1 MDREAAVAGLGLAG
15 GTGPQ
20 WRRQGGEQY
29 QRHGSLEGPRGRG
42 MGAGSSPRGAKGQP
56 PKVRRPHT
64 SGGVPGDEASDSSS
78 PAPRATR
85 HHRSHSAAPSGL
97 YGGAYVGSPGSLDR
111 DEPAR
116 EADEADLVDGD
127 ASDLSATP
135 VQTRSAHTSPA
146 SAPPPVLVSSPSS
159 GAPGKLSTAPAIST
173 TTSTTT
179 TTAAGAAAATAPVP
193 ALDNDTLRPTPT
205 ARMRSRTPDPKRD
218 YAGYGDLGSGRPAP
232 ALGLGVD
239 GADGRGDDAGGG
251 VELFRVFTA
260 PQQETYNDLLRASEG
275 DRERPRQNHFSRA
288 NKLARMGFVGGE
300 LVAGA
305 GAGPGKQGSIGGQGQ
320 QQQQQPRSHGH
331 RLGGGLKSLMQTLK
345 GR

>member
-1 MDREAAVAGLGLAG
+1 M
-15 GTGPQ
+15 
-20 WRRQGGEQY
+20 
-29 QRHGSLEGPRGRG
+29 
-42 MGAGSSPRGAKGQP
+42 SP
-56 PKVRRPHT
+56 
-64 SGGVPGDEASDSSS
+64 
-78 PAPRATR
+78 
-85 HHRSHSAAPSGL
+85 
-97 YGGAYVGSPGSLDR
+97 
-111 DEPAR
+111 
-116 EADEADLVDGD
+116 
-127 ASDLSATP
+127 
-135 VQTRSAHTSPA
+135 
-146 SAPPPVLVSSPSS
+146 
-159 GAPGKLSTAPAIST
+159 APAIST
-173 TTSTTT
+173 TTTTT
-179 TTAAGAAAATAPVP
+179 TTATTPVP
-193 ALDNDTLRPTPT
+193 ALDNDTLRPTLT
-205 ARMRSRTPDPKRD
+205 ARVRSRTPDPKRD
-218 YAGYGDLGSGRPAP
+218 YAGYGDLGGGRPAP